1 MRGQAMDEIHLSRLI
16 EEDIRTIYK
25 EAHFNVLQKV
35 IFDLLLADVTVDEDN
50 IELLCIS
57 RNRYY
62 EVKREV
68 YDKLIRLEGKLGIK
82 LT

>member
-1 MRGQAMDEIHLSRLI
+1 MRGQKMDEIHLTRLI
-16 EEDIRTIYK
+16 EDDIRTIYK
-25 EAHFNVLQKV
+25 EARFTVLQKC
-35 IFDLLLADVTVDEDN
+35 IFDLLLADVTIDDDN

-68 YDKLIRLEGKLGIK
+68 YEKLKRLEGKIGTK